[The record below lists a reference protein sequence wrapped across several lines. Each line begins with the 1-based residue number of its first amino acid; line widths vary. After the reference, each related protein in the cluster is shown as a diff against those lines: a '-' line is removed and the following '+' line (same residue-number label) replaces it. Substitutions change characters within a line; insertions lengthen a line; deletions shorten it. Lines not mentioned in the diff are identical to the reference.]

1 MKEAGAFTVAQDEES
16 SVVFGMPK
24 EAIQRGAAMK
34 VLPLSR
40 VAAEIMGFARSSADL
55 RGAS

>member
-1 MKEAGAFTVAQDEES
+1 
-16 SVVFGMPK
+16 MPK
-24 EAIQRGAAMK
+24 EAIQRGAAQR

-40 VAAEIMGFARSSADL
+40 MAGEIMAFAQGAAEL